1 MPRPSVEAERREQIL
16 QATCEA
22 IAELGFRAVRIADV
36 AARAGVSNGTIHYYF
51 DSKDALLHAA
61 FQFNFE
67 HSLERRRWIMEKSD
81 VPLVRL
87 HRLVESYLPAGPETI
102 TAWRVW
108 VELWASALGNVELQE
123 LNDTVYGEWRG
134 VVRETVEAGVEQG
147 ALRVKDPGAAT
158 DMLLGLLDGLAIQVL
173 TGSTLMTPT
182 RMRAVCDD
190 FIDAITVD
198 KHRVAST
205 ARKRTTK

>member
-22 IAELGFRAVRIADV
+22 IAELGFRDVRISDV
-36 AARAGVSNGTIHYYF
+36 SRRAGVSNGTVHYYF

-67 HSLERRRWIMEKSD
+67 NSLDRRAWIMEKSD
-81 VPLVRL
+81 GPLVRL
-87 HRLVESYLPAGPETI
+87 HRLVESYLPAGPETV

-108 VELWASALGNVELQE
+108 VELWASALGDAELQK
-123 LNDTVYGEWRG
+123 LNDNVYGEWRA
-134 VVRETVEAGVEQG
+134 VVYDTVEAGIDQG
-147 ALRVKDPGAAT
+147 VLRAEDPGVAT

-173 TGSTLMTPT
+173 TGSAHMTPT
-182 RMRAVCDD
+182 RMRAICDQ
-190 FIDAITVD
+190 FIDAITVG
-198 KHRVAST
+198 RAV
-205 ARKRTTK
+205 

>member
-1 MPRPSVEAERREQIL
+1 
-16 QATCEA
+16 
-22 IAELGFRAVRIADV
+22 
-36 AARAGVSNGTIHYYF
+36 
-51 DSKDALLHAA
+51 
-61 FQFNFE
+61 
-67 HSLERRRWIMEKSD
+67 
-81 VPLVRL
+81 
-87 HRLVESYLPAGPETI
+87 
-102 TAWRVW
+102 
-108 VELWASALGNVELQE
+108 
-123 LNDTVYGEWRG
+123 

-198 KHRVAST
+198 KHRVASS